1 MIVLEFLDGRA
12 GKHGLVNAEK
22 IWFDE
27 APNERVI
34 DKEIIFLGKVRV
46 IRKEKPDGN
55 FRMMFFNPMDDAWVE
70 TLEINFRVTI
80 TFKVFFECSEDGF
93 AEEENVRMLGGF

>member
-1 MIVLEFLDGRA
+1 MNSRA
-12 GKHGLVNAEK
+12 GKHGLVDAEK

-46 IRKEKPDGN
+46 IRKQETDGD
-55 FRMMFFNPMDDAWVE
+55 FGMMVFNPVDDARVE
-70 TLEINFRVTI
+70 TLEINFWI
-80 TFKVFFECSEDGF
+80 TVAFEIFFERSEDSF
-93 AEEENVRMLGGF
+93 AEEGNVRMLGGF